1 MPIYTL
7 EDLRSAVPASMRGMS
22 DEELVRDYSKRLG
35 ESYDTVATD
44 LGLKPRGTLSEMG
57 RQAVGGAVVDLP
69 KMVGQGLQYTGI
81 APEYGREMAQAA
93 EARAPG
99 YQPDMRGRGVA
110 AEALISGAR
119 GLAPV
124 LATAPLAFVPGG
136 QVAAPAAAAVL
147 FGTSSAQETFD
158 KLVSQGIPED
168 EAAAAA
174 RRVGMIQGPLE
185 GIATAVGMRAAR
197 PLTTALG
204 RAGTTAGVA
213 GALTETGVAAPFL
226 KGLATNMV
234 VQPATEVAQ
243 DVGTSMVER
252 AYGAAPE
259 DLGAIAR
266 QSALGGIGLTAL
278 LGPLALGS
286 HVSRSRRAEV
296 LKDALYGENTDP
308 AVRSKA
314 MDIVMTEARR
324 QGVGEQDIGQW
335 FNSQIKLEEARNEAL
350 RQAEEQQKIEERNAQ
365 IDLMGKEAQELPGLQ
380 GGAFGS
386 LEQQRAVEEGMAGLN
401 IPQPFGSLEQQQLV
415 EQDLTRLRDERIAG
429 VGQQYQDL
437 EGQRAAGLMAAQ
449 DVGQQAQE
457 VMAPQVRGLQAAQEV
472 GGQWQELQADN
483 KRKLI
488 ELDEM
493 GQEWQ
498 KMQAELPQPVTGK
511 LTRRQQ
517 QALRGPTGKGAIPGV
532 SPITPQPE
540 SQMAPRTSLLP
551 QPAVSSQVPAPAPAA
566 PSSLLT
572 ERPQPEAPVGSPP
585 PGAESAVTPV
595 APVVTGALS
604 ADETKSLQRI
614 LDAADSTNTG
624 KALPASVTGP
634 STVKAPGRTSLNQ
647 IALANIRDSLVQ
659 GKEAATEQANA
670 IVDALRNFAE
680 SYNAYSTLGGNV
692 FSRRNKLPKKQ
703 KTIGQY
709 SDEQISALQLQAA
722 NVQAALAELGT
733 AVGGNA
739 KDVEAVV
746 RLVKDL
752 VQGKLAS
759 KGQQRGVSPEIKSL
773 ETMLSQAWAAA
784 KREAFMTEQPD
795 MADIRGGEIRV
806 AREQTGKPSPLETAA
821 VEGVGGLNKKAPG
834 EKVYGLAAV
843 MNYLRNHGTPFERML
858 AGTLRDVLL
867 DQGSQTKLEFIDE
880 GNSRYDPRN
889 DTVYLHRTASPEV
902 SLHEA
907 LHAALQSFIYKNP
920 KDPMVMQLKKSLK
933 DVVNYKGELTGKA
946 KEVQD
951 LLKKLVA
958 EKNELDAVLELVSYG
973 TTLNDFRKALQ
984 AMPTKGVPQSFRE
997 SASKVWQ
1004 YIKAVM
1010 ARMLG
1015 KPNTVAGDVLDTTL
1029 ALLERATKVA
1039 PEKGQGNVLNAAD
1052 VKGKTINVDGVSRPM
1067 ENSKGQPIFSTEEGI
1082 RNFWR
1087 WFGNSKVV
1095 DKQGRPL
1102 VVYHGTNKDFAE
1114 FKTKNSGMNMYG
1126 EGAYFTSDTGLADK
1140 FAVEDLAEK
1149 IRGRDAGNP
1158 VVYPAYLRIEKP
1170 GVDGEIIGPVFLVKS
1185 PEQIKSSVGNR
1196 GGFNP
1201 KSGNVLEA
1209 TVQSGSAIPR
1219 KDSDAA
1225 TGQFQNPMTTE
1236 QYKKFSKTLLP
1247 EFVSSKF
1254 LFDTLGWAKVPGKLE
1269 GAAQKMSD
1277 WVQDNSPGAARVA
1290 SWINSH
1296 FGLQTATRDAL
1307 VQAKD
1312 DRRGGS
1318 MIYEQMAKYFTDLP
1332 PQQSVA
1338 VLEYMDAKLASLRG
1352 QKPAPKFPT
1361 DDTILK
1367 DLADATIEKWWEYAK
1382 ALREPK
1388 QRDAYAGTEGEGGK
1402 WRGGVNF
1409 SQGLAF
1415 AENVG
1420 QLASQSF
1427 GARNISQLISS
1438 RTKDEVND
1446 DAIRFRPDENG
1457 DPVLTDQFVGLF
1469 KLTPALKKRLDN
1481 SKTKAEAAQIL
1492 AELKP
1497 DEFMSAELLAK
1508 DGRPALAA
1516 DGTQLIPDRNY
1527 LWDVKEK
1534 DKGGYRFTAR
1544 LDAKQALQAKK
1555 GQDLGF
1561 ALQNTMSIL
1570 ANSYSA
1576 NRLTEA
1582 LASYEP
1588 GTPNAVAFD
1597 NLDDLNAVL
1606 NGEYKN
1612 GAFVPNTQEASW
1624 TKKIKEG
1631 QVIKLS
1637 ADEAKSERVKGL
1649 FRNRHQWVQLP
1660 DSPTYGALAGKVVN
1674 GSVWS
1679 AIEDM
1684 SDRRPLVN
1692 SAVYNGVMRWFKKS
1706 KTVYNPATWG
1716 TNVASNFTMAMMDD
1730 IPLPTIAYA
1739 AKLYAGYNMPK
1750 EMAASLGIKLSREQ
1764 EQLMLEVM
1772 KTNALLG
1779 DFSSN
1784 EIKKSLYDAMRSTV
1798 GDSEQSVAERI
1809 MQFAKIEKDRIEAIK
1824 KMAGTGKD
1832 AAEKFDKLAGE
1843 WYSLQ
1848 DNVFRVASMLNH
1860 LGKQAET
1867 GVKIDAEAYR
1877 KAGDHARFAFLDYDI
1892 DSKAVR
1898 IMRQT
1903 AFPFISWPY
1912 AAAKLVGNVA
1922 LHKPWKLV
1930 NLYAGYWILD
1940 AMMQGLT
1947 GDDDDELRTAGPEWA
1962 RDRLLFGMGPHTHV
1976 RVPFLGDSENPVYYN
1991 LGKYV
1996 VPSSFGEKVPNGF
2009 LGLSWWPS
2017 SVSPGG
2023 PFISAAIGLAGGVDP
2038 FNGKALS
2045 PPTADD
2051 WERLGDRLAYAQSLF
2066 APNLPFLNARELA
2079 KAKDAFD
2086 QRTDRSENYAS
2097 LYAARAMGL
2106 RFYDF
2111 NVQGA
2116 LDAQDRAA
2124 KAIERDFKI
2133 EIGKLKNAQ
2142 ERLENPDWDAFYE
2155 REDELL
2161 KRMEERIAKVR
2172 GMAPEED

>member
-22 DEELVRDYSKRLG
+22 DEDLVRDYSKRLG
-35 ESYDTVATD
+35 ESFDTVATD
-44 LGLKPRGTLSEMG
+44 LGLKPRGVLSEMG
-57 RQAVGGAVVDLP
+57 RQAAGGLLVDLP
-69 KMVGQGLQYTGI
+69 KMGGQALQYTGI
-81 APEYGREMAQAA
+81 APEYGKELEQAA

-99 YQPDMRGRGVA
+99 YQPDMRGRGLA
-110 AEALISGAR
+110 AEALITGAR

-136 QVAAPAAAAVL
+136 QVAAPAAAALL
-147 FGTSSAQETFD
+147 FGTSSAQETYD
-158 KLVSQGIPED
+158 KLISQGIPED
-168 EAAAAA
+168 EASAAA
-174 RRVGMIQGPLE
+174 RRVSMIQGPLE

-197 PLTTALG
+197 PLATALG

-226 KGLATNMV
+226 KGLATNML
-234 VQPATEVAQ
+234 VQPGTEVLQ
-243 DVGTSMVER
+243 DVGSSLVEQS
-252 AYGAAPE
+252 YGAKPE
-259 DLGAIAR
+259 DLGSIAR
-266 QSALGGIGLTAL
+266 QSALGGVGLTAL

-286 HVSRSRRAEV
+286 HISRSRRAET
-296 LKDALYGENTDP
+296 LKEALYGETTDP
-308 AVRSKA
+308 TVRAKA
-314 MDIVMTEARR
+314 MDLVMSEARR
-324 QGVGEQDIGQW
+324 QGVNEQDVDQW
-335 FNSQIKLEEARNEAL
+335 FNSQLQLEDARNEQL
-350 RQAEEQQKIEERNAQ
+350 RQAADLKRTQERSAQ
-365 IDLMGKEAQELPGLQ
+365 IDLLGKQAQELPGLQ
-380 GGAFGS
+380 GGAFSS
-386 LEQQRAVEEGMAGLN
+386 LEQQRAIEEGMAGLN
-401 IPQPFGSLEQQQLV
+401 IPQPFGSLERQQGI
-415 EQDLTRLRDERIAG
+415 EQDLTRLRDERIAD

-437 EGQRAAGLMAAQ
+437 MGQRAAGVMSAQ
-449 DVGQQAQE
+449 DIGQQAQE
-457 VMAPQVRGLQAAQEV
+457 VLAPQVRGLEAARV
-472 GGQWQELQADN
+472 AGDQWQEMEVN
-483 KRKLI
+483 RKRQLM
-488 ELDEM
+488 ELDDI

-498 KMQAELPQPVTGK
+498 KMQAELPQPVTSK

-517 QALRGPTGKGAIPGV
+517 QALRGPEGKAPIPRV
-532 SPITPQPE
+532 SPVTPQPE
-540 SQMAPRTSLLP
+540 MAPRTSLLP
-551 QPAVSSQVPAPAPAA
+551 QPAVSSALPTPTPA
-566 PSSLLT
+566 PSSQLT
-572 ERPQPEAPVGSPP
+572 ERPQAELPVVSPTGAVPSALSPAAPVAAGTFS
-585 PGAESAVTPV
+585 E
-595 APVVTGALS
+595 
-604 ADETKSLQRI
+604 DDTKALQRI
-614 LDAADSTNTG
+614 LDAADSTDTG

-634 STVKAPGRTSLNQ
+634 STVRAPGKASLNQ

-670 IVDALRNFAE
+670 IVDALRNFAGA
-680 SYNAYSTLGGNV
+680 YKAYSNAGGNV
-692 FSRRNKLPKKQ
+692 FSRRSKVSDLKKKPVTQ
-703 KTIGQY
+703 VAE
-709 SDEQISALQLQAA
+709 EQVSGLQLQAA

-752 VQGKLAS
+752 VQGKIATQG
-759 KGQQRGVSPEIKSL
+759 KKRGNVPADVKSL

-784 KREAFMTEQPD
+784 KREAFMGEQPD
-795 MADIRGGEIRV
+795 LADIRGGQVRV

-821 VEGVGGLNKKAPG
+821 TEGVGGINKKNRG
-834 EKVYGLAAV
+834 ELSYGLPAV
-843 MNYLRNHGTPFERML
+843 MQYLRNHGTPFERML
-858 AGTLRDVLL
+858 AGTLRDVLINQ
-867 DQGSQTKLEFIDE
+867 DSKTKLKFIDE
-880 GNSRYDPRN
+880 GNSRYDPKT

-902 SLHEA
+902 ALHEA

-933 DVVNYKGELTGKA
+933 DVVNFKGTLTGKA

-984 AMPTKGVPQSFRE
+984 AMPTKGVPQAFRE
-997 SASKVWQ
+997 SANKVWQ
-1004 YIKAVM
+1004 YIKSVM

-1015 KPNTVAGDVLDTTL
+1015 KPNTVAADVLDTSL

-1039 PEKGQGNVLNAAD
+1039 PVKGQGNVLEAA
-1052 VKGKTINVDGVSRPM
+1052 
-1067 ENSKGQPIFSTEEGI
+1067 
-1082 RNFWR
+1082 
-1087 WFGNSKVV
+1087 
-1095 DKQGRPL
+1095 
-1102 VVYHGTNKDFAE
+1102 
-1114 FKTKNSGMNMYG
+1114 
-1126 EGAYFTSDTGLADK
+1126 
-1140 FAVEDLAEK
+1140 
-1149 IRGRDAGNP
+1149 
-1158 VVYPAYLRIEKP
+1158 
-1170 GVDGEIIGPVFLVKS
+1170 
-1185 PEQIKSSVGNR
+1185 
-1196 GGFNP
+1196 
-1201 KSGNVLEA
+1201 
-1209 TVQSGSAIPR
+1209 VQSNSAIPR

-1225 TGQFQNPMTTE
+1225 TGQFQNPMPTE

-1247 EFVSSKF
+1247 EWVSSKF
-1254 LFDTLGWAKVPGKLE
+1254 LFDALGWANVPGKLE
-1269 GAAQKMSD
+1269 GASQKMTD
-1277 WVQDNSPGAARVA
+1277 WVQENSPGATKVA

-1352 QKPAPKFPT
+1352 QKPEPKFPT

-1388 QRDAYAGTEGEGGK
+1388 QRDAYAGIEGADGK
-1402 WRGGVNF
+1402 WKGGVNF

-1438 RTKDEVND
+1438 RTKDEVNT
-1446 DAIRFRPDENG
+1446 DAIRFRSDENG

-1481 SKTKAEAAQIL
+1481 SKTKAEVAQIM

-1497 DEFMSAELLAK
+1497 DEFISADLLAQ
-1508 DGRPALAA
+1508 DGRPAYAA

-1534 DKGGYRFTAR
+1534 DKGGFRFTAR

-1582 LASYEP
+1582 LASYEQ

-1606 NGEYKN
+1606 NGEYDGKD
-1612 GAFVPNTQEASW
+1612 FVPNADQTSW

-1649 FRNRHQWVQLP
+1649 LRNRHQWVQLP
-1660 DSPTYGALAGKVVN
+1660 DSPTYGALAGKIVN

-1750 EMAASLGIKLSREQ
+1750 EMAASLGIKLTREQ

-1798 GDSEQSVAERI
+1798 GDGEQSVAERI
-1809 MQFAKIEKDRIEAIK
+1809 MQFAKMEKDRIEAIK

-1848 DNVFRVASMLNH
+1848 DNIFRVASMLNH

-1898 IMRQT
+1898 IGRQT
-1903 AFPFISWPY
+1903 VFPFLSWPY
-1912 AAAKLVGNVA
+1912 AAAKLIGNIAV
-1922 LHKPWKLV
+1922 HKPWKLV

-1940 AMMQGLT
+1940 AMMQSIT
-1947 GDDDDELRTAGPEWA
+1947 GDDDDELRTSGPQWA
-1962 RDRLLFGMGPHTHV
+1962 TDRLLFGMGPHTHV
-1976 RVPFLGDSENPVYYN
+1976 RVPFLGDSDNPVYYN

-1996 VPSSFGEKVPNGF
+1996 VPSSFGEQVPNGF

-2038 FNGKALS
+2038 FNGKPLS
-2045 PPTADD
+2045 PPTADN
-2051 WERLGDRLAYAQSLF
+2051 WERLGARAAYAQSVF
-2066 APNLPFLNARELA
+2066 APNLPFLNAREAA
-2079 KAKDAFD
+2079 KAKDAFE
-2086 QRTDRSENYAS
+2086 QRSDRSENYSS

-2111 NVQGA
+2111 NVQGS

-2142 ERLENPDWDAFYE
+2142 NRLENPDWDSFYE
-2155 REDELL
+2155 QEEKLL

>member
-44 LGLKPRGTLSEMG
+44 LGLKPRSTLSEMG

-136 QVAAPAAAAVL
+136 QVAAPAAAALL

-158 KLVSQGIPED
+158 KLVGQGISEE

-197 PLTTALG
+197 PLATALG

-213 GALTETGVAAPFL
+213 GALTETGVAKPFL

-335 FNSQIKLEEARNEAL
+335 FNSQIQLEEARNEAL

-472 GGQWQELQADN
+472 GGQWQEMQADN

-566 PSSLLT
+566 PSSLLS
-572 ERPQPEAPVGSPP
+572 ERPQPEVPVGSPP

-604 ADETKSLQRI
+604 ASETKSLQRI

-670 IVDALRNFAE
+670 IVDALRNFAGA
-680 SYNAYSTLGGNV
+680 YKAYSTLGGNV
-692 FSRRNKLPKKQ
+692 FSRRSKASEYKK
-703 KTIGQY
+703 KTPEQA
-709 SDEQISALQLQAA
+709 SDEQISALQMSATS
-722 NVQAALAELGT
+722 VQAALAELGT

-759 KGQQRGVSPEIKSL
+759 KGQKRGVSEDVKNL
-773 ETMLSQAWAAA
+773 EVMLSQAWAAA
-784 KREAFMTEQPD
+784 KREAFMGEQPD
-795 MADIRGGEIRV
+795 MADIRSGEVRV
-806 AREQTGKPSPLETAA
+806 AREKTGEPSPLETAA
-821 VEGVGGLNKKAPG
+821 TEGVAGLNKKAPG
-834 EKVYGLAAV
+834 EKVYGLPAV
-843 MNYLRNHGTPFERML
+843 LNYLRNHGTPFERML
-858 AGTLRDVLL
+858 GGTVRDVLL
-867 DQGSQTKLEFIDE
+867 GQGSQTKLKFIDD
-880 GNSRYDPRN
+880 GNSRYDPKT

-933 DVVNYKGELTGKA
+933 DVVNFKGELTGKA

-984 AMPTKGVPQSFRE
+984 AMPTKGVPQSFRQ
-997 SASKVWQ
+997 SAFKIWQ

-1010 ARMLG
+1010 SRMLG

-1029 ALLERATKVA
+1029 ALLERASRAA
-1039 PEKGQGNVLNAAD
+1039 PVKGQ
-1052 VKGKTINVDGVSRPM
+1052 
-1067 ENSKGQPIFSTEEGI
+1067 
-1082 RNFWR
+1082 
-1087 WFGNSKVV
+1087 
-1095 DKQGRPL
+1095 
-1102 VVYHGTNKDFAE
+1102 
-1114 FKTKNSGMNMYG
+1114 
-1126 EGAYFTSDTGLADK
+1126 
-1140 FAVEDLAEK
+1140 
-1149 IRGRDAGNP
+1149 
-1158 VVYPAYLRIEKP
+1158 
-1170 GVDGEIIGPVFLVKS
+1170 
-1185 PEQIKSSVGNR
+1185 
-1196 GGFNP
+1196 
-1201 KSGNVLEA
+1201 GNVLEA

-1269 GAAQKMSD
+1269 GASQKMSD

-1318 MIYEQMAKYFTDLP
+1318 MVYEQMAKYFTDLP

-1338 VLEYMDAKLASLRG
+1338 VLEYMDAKLANLRG

-1438 RTKDEVND
+1438 RTKDEVNA
-1446 DAIRFRPDENG
+1446 DAVRFRPDENG

-1469 KLTPALKKRLDN
+1469 KLTPALKRRLDN
-1481 SKTKAEAAQIL
+1481 AKTKAEAAQIL

-1606 NGEYKN
+1606 NGEYK
-1612 GAFVPNTQEASW
+1612 GGKFVPNTEAASW

-1649 FRNRHQWVQLP
+1649 FRNRHQWVRLP
-1660 DSPTYGALAGKVVN
+1660 DSPTYGALAGKIVN

-1750 EMAASLGIKLSREQ
+1750 EMAASLGIKLTREQ

-1809 MQFAKIEKDRIEAIK
+1809 MQFAKLEKDRIEAIK

-1867 GVKIDAEAYR
+1867 GAKIDAEAYR

-1912 AAAKLVGNVA
+1912 AAAKLMGNVA

-2038 FNGKALS
+2038 YNGNPLS
-2045 PPTADD
+2045 PPTADN
-2051 WERLGDRLAYAQSLF
+2051 WERLGARVAYAQSLF
-2066 APNLPFLNARELA
+2066 TPNLPFLNAREMA
-2079 KAKDAFD
+2079 KAKGAFEE
-2086 QRTDRSENYAS
+2086 RTDRSENYAS
-2097 LYAARAMGL
+2097 LYLARAMGL

-2142 ERLENPDWDAFYE
+2142 DRLENPDWDAFYA

>member
-1 MPIYTL
+1 
-7 EDLRSAVPASMRGMS
+7 MS

-158 KLVSQGIPED
+158 KLVGQGIPED

-197 PLTTALG
+197 PLATALG

-243 DVGTSMVER
+243 DVGTSLVER

-308 AVRSKA
+308 AVRNKA

-380 GGAFGS
+380 GRAFGS

-472 GGQWQELQADN
+472 GGQWQEMQADN

-498 KMQAELPQPVTGK
+498 KMQAELPQPVTSK

-670 IVDALRNFAE
+670 IVDALRNFAGA
-680 SYNAYSTLGGNV
+680 YKAYSSLGGSV
-692 FSRRNKLPKKQ
+692 FSRRNKVTDYKK
-703 KTIGQY
+703 KTVGQAV
-709 SDEQISALQLQAA
+709 DEQTSALQMSAA

-759 KGQQRGVSPEIKSL
+759 KGQKRGVPADVKSL

-795 MADIRGGEIRV
+795 LADVRGGEVRV

-821 VEGVGGLNKKAPG
+821 TEGVAGLNKKAPG
-834 EKVYGLAAV
+834 EKVYGLQAV

-858 AGTLRDVLL
+858 GGTLRDVLA
-867 DQGSQTKLEFIDE
+867 SQDSKTKLVFIDD
-880 GNSRYDPRN
+880 GNSRYDPST

-933 DVVNYKGELTGKA
+933 DVINFKGELTGKA

-997 SASKVWQ
+997 SANKVWQ

-1015 KPNTVAGDVLDTTL
+1015 KPNTVAADVLDTSL

-1039 PEKGQGNVLNAAD
+1039 PVKGQ
-1052 VKGKTINVDGVSRPM
+1052 
-1067 ENSKGQPIFSTEEGI
+1067 
-1082 RNFWR
+1082 
-1087 WFGNSKVV
+1087 
-1095 DKQGRPL
+1095 
-1102 VVYHGTNKDFAE
+1102 
-1114 FKTKNSGMNMYG
+1114 
-1126 EGAYFTSDTGLADK
+1126 
-1140 FAVEDLAEK
+1140 
-1149 IRGRDAGNP
+1149 
-1158 VVYPAYLRIEKP
+1158 
-1170 GVDGEIIGPVFLVKS
+1170 
-1185 PEQIKSSVGNR
+1185 
-1196 GGFNP
+1196 
-1201 KSGNVLEA
+1201 GNVLEA

-1254 LFDTLGWAKVPGKLE
+1254 LFDTLGWAKVPDKLE
-1269 GAAQKMSD
+1269 GASQKMSD
-1277 WVQDNSPGAARVA
+1277 WIQENSPGAAKVA
-1290 SWINSH
+1290 SWFNSH

-1338 VLEYMDAKLASLRG
+1338 VLEYMDAKLANLRG

-1388 QRDAYAGTEGEGGK
+1388 QRDAYAGIEGEDGK

-1481 SKTKAEAAQIL
+1481 AKTKAEAAQIL

-1497 DEFMSAELLAK
+1497 DEFISAELLAK

-1534 DKGGYRFTAR
+1534 DKGGFRFTAR

-1597 NLDDLNAVL
+1597 NIDDLNAVL
-1606 NGEYKN
+1606 NGEYK
-1612 GAFVPNTQEASW
+1612 GGKFIPNTEAASW

-1649 FRNRHQWVQLP
+1649 FRNRHQWVRLP
-1660 DSPTYGALAGKVVN
+1660 DSPTYGALAGKIVN

-1764 EQLMLEVM
+1764 EQMMLEVM

-1824 KMAGTGKD
+1824 KLAGTGKD

-1848 DNVFRVASMLNH
+1848 DNIFRVASMLNH
-1860 LGKQAET
+1860 LGKQAEAGT
-1867 GVKIDAEAYR
+1867 KIDAEAYR
-1877 KAGDHARFAFLDYDI
+1877 IAGDHARFAFLDYDI

-1898 IMRQT
+1898 VMRQT
-1903 AFPFISWPY
+1903 AFPFVSWPY
-1912 AAAKLVGNVA
+1912 AAAKLIGNVA

-1962 RDRLLFGMGPHTHV
+1962 RDRLLFGMGPHTHI

-2079 KAKDAFD
+2079 KAKDAFE

-2142 ERLENPDWDAFYE
+2142 DRLENPDWDAFYE

>member
-35 ESYDTVATD
+35 ESFETVATD

-57 RQAVGGAVVDLP
+57 RQLVGGAVVDLP
-69 KMVGQGLQYTGI
+69 KMVGQGLQYTGV

-99 YQPDMRGRGVA
+99 YEPDMRGRGLVG
-110 AEALISGAR
+110 EALTSGAR
-119 GLAPV
+119 GIAPV

-136 QVAAPAAAAVL
+136 QVAAPAAAALL
-147 FGTSSAQETFD
+147 FGTSSAQETYD
-158 KLVSQGIPED
+158 KLISQGRSEE
-168 EAAAAA
+168 EASAAA

-197 PLTTALG
+197 PLATALG

-213 GALTETGVAAPFL
+213 GALTETGVAKPFL

-234 VQPATEVAQ
+234 VQPGTEVLQ
-243 DVGTSMVER
+243 DVGTSMVEQ

-266 QSALGGIGLTAL
+266 QSALGGAGLTML

-296 LKDALYGENTDP
+296 LKQNLYGENADP
-308 AVRSKA
+308 EVRAKA
-314 MDIVMTEARR
+314 LDLVMAEARR
-324 QGVGEQDIGQW
+324 QGVDEQNIGQW
-335 FNSQIKLEEARNEAL
+335 FNSQIQLEEARNEAL
-350 RQAEEQQKIEERNAQ
+350 RQAEETRRNEERNAQ
-365 IDLMGKEAQELPGLQ
+365 IDLLGGQAQQLAGLQ
-380 GGAFGS
+380 GAPFGS
-386 LEQQRAVEEGMAGLN
+386 LQQQRAIEEGMAGLN
-401 IPQPFGSLEQQQLV
+401 IPQPFGSLDQQQLV

-437 EGQRAAGLMAAQ
+437 LGQRAAGLMAAQ

-457 VMAPQVRGLQAAQEV
+457 VMAPQVQGLQAAQDV
-472 GGQWQELQADN
+472 GAQWQEMQAD
-483 KRKLI
+483 KRRQLM
-488 ELDEM
+488 ELDDI

-498 KMQAELPQPVTGK
+498 KMQEELPQPVTGK

-517 QALRGPTGKGAIPGV
+517 QALRGPSGKAPIPGV

-551 QPAVSSQVPAPAPAA
+551 QPAVSAPLPAAAPTQA

-572 ERPQPEAPVGSPP
+572 ERPQAEAPVGSPP
-585 PGAESAVTPV
+585 GVTPSAVSSA
-595 APVVTGALS
+595 APAAAGALS
-604 ADETKSLQRI
+604 EDDTKALQRI

-634 STVKAPGRTSLNQ
+634 GTVRAPGKASLNQ
-647 IALANIRDSLVQ
+647 IALANIRDALVQ
-659 GKEAATEQANA
+659 GKEAATEQTTK
-670 IVDALRNFAE
+670 IVDALRNFAGA
-680 SYNAYSTLGGNV
+680 YKAYSNAGGKTFGNREKV
-692 FSRRNKLPKKQ
+692 TGLKKKPVSQ
-703 KTIGQY
+703 FTE
-709 SDEQISALQLQAA
+709 EQISGLELQAA

-752 VQGKLAS
+752 VQGKLATQG
-759 KGQQRGVSPEIKSL
+759 KKRGKVPADVKSL

-784 KREAFMTEQPD
+784 KREAFMGDQPD
-795 MADIRGGEIRV
+795 MADVRSGEIRA
-806 AREQTGKPSPLETAA
+806 AREQTGAPSKLETAA
-821 VEGVGGLNKKAPG
+821 VEGVGGLNKKSPG
-834 EKVYGLAAV
+834 EISYGLPAV
-843 MNYLRNHGTPFERML
+843 MHYLRNHGTPFERML
-858 AGTLRDVLL
+858 AGTLRDVLTGQ
-867 DQGSQTKLEFIDE
+867 DSKTKLVFIDD
-880 GNSRYDPRN
+880 GNSRYDPKT

-902 SLHEA
+902 ALHEA

-920 KDPMVMQLKKSLK
+920 NDPMVKQLKKSLK
-933 DVVNYKGELTGKA
+933 DVVNFKGELTGKA

-951 LLKKLVA
+951 LLKNLLA

-984 AMPTKGVPQSFRE
+984 QMPTKGVPQSFRE

-1015 KPNTVAGDVLDTTL
+1015 KPNTVAADVLDTSL

-1039 PEKGQGNVLNAAD
+1039 PVKGQ
-1052 VKGKTINVDGVSRPM
+1052 
-1067 ENSKGQPIFSTEEGI
+1067 
-1082 RNFWR
+1082 
-1087 WFGNSKVV
+1087 
-1095 DKQGRPL
+1095 
-1102 VVYHGTNKDFAE
+1102 
-1114 FKTKNSGMNMYG
+1114 
-1126 EGAYFTSDTGLADK
+1126 
-1140 FAVEDLAEK
+1140 
-1149 IRGRDAGNP
+1149 
-1158 VVYPAYLRIEKP
+1158 
-1170 GVDGEIIGPVFLVKS
+1170 
-1185 PEQIKSSVGNR
+1185 
-1196 GGFNP
+1196 
-1201 KSGNVLEA
+1201 GNVLEA

-1225 TGQFQNPMTTE
+1225 TGQFQQPMTTE
-1236 QYKKFSKTLLP
+1236 QFKKFSKTLLP
-1247 EFVSSKF
+1247 EFISSKF
-1254 LFDTLGWAKVPGKLE
+1254 LFDALGWAHVPGKLE
-1269 GAAQKMSD
+1269 GASQKMSD
-1277 WVQDNSPGAARVA
+1277 WIQENSPGASRVA

-1338 VLEYMDAKLASLRG
+1338 VLEYMDAKLANLRG

-1388 QRDAYAGTEGEGGK
+1388 QRDAYAGVEGADGK

-1438 RTKDEVND
+1438 RTKDEVNA
-1446 DAIRFRPDENG
+1446 DAIRFRSDENG

-1481 SKTKAEAAQIL
+1481 SKTKAEASQIL

-1497 DEFMSAELLAK
+1497 DEFISAELLAQ
-1508 DGRPALAA
+1508 DGRPALAS

-1534 DKGGYRFTAR
+1534 DKGGFRFTAR

-1597 NLDDLNAVL
+1597 NLDDLNAML
-1606 NGEYKN
+1606 NGKYEGKN
-1612 GAFVPNTQEASW
+1612 FVPNTEAASW

-1660 DSPTYGALAGKVVN
+1660 DSPTYGALAGKIVN

-1750 EMAASLGIKLSREQ
+1750 EMAASLGIKLTREQ

-1784 EIKKSLYDAMRSTV
+1784 EIKKSLYDSMRSTV

-1824 KMAGTGKD
+1824 KLAGTGKD
-1832 AAEKFDKLAGE
+1832 YAEKADKLAGE

-1848 DNVFRVASMLNH
+1848 DNIFRVASMLNH

-1867 GVKIDAEAYR
+1867 GAKIDAEAYR

-1903 AFPFISWPY
+1903 AFPFVSWPY

-1930 NLYAGYWILD
+1930 NLYAGYWMLD
-1940 AMMQGLT
+1940 AMLQGMT
-1947 GDDDDELRTAGPEWA
+1947 GDDDDELRTSGPQWA
-1962 RDRLLFGMGPHTHV
+1962 TDRLLFGLGPHTHV
-1976 RVPFLGDSENPVYYN
+1976 RIPFLGDSENPVYYN

-2038 FNGKALS
+2038 YNGKSLS

-2051 WERLGDRLAYAQSLF
+2051 WERLGDRVAYAQSLF
-2066 APNLPFLNARELA
+2066 APNLPFLNAREAA
-2079 KAKDAFD
+2079 KAKDAFE
-2086 QRTDRSENYAS
+2086 QRTDRSENFSS

-2111 NVQGA
+2111 NVQGS

-2142 ERLENPDWDAFYE
+2142 NRLENPDWDTFYE
-2155 REDELL
+2155 QEDKLL

-2172 GMAPEED
+2172 NMISEED

>member
-1 MPIYTL
+1 
-7 EDLRSAVPASMRGMS
+7 
-22 DEELVRDYSKRLG
+22 
-35 ESYDTVATD
+35 
-44 LGLKPRGTLSEMG
+44 
-57 RQAVGGAVVDLP
+57 
-69 KMVGQGLQYTGI
+69 
-81 APEYGREMAQAA
+81 
-93 EARAPG
+93 
-99 YQPDMRGRGVA
+99 
-110 AEALISGAR
+110 
-119 GLAPV
+119 
-124 LATAPLAFVPGG
+124 
-136 QVAAPAAAAVL
+136 
-147 FGTSSAQETFD
+147 
-158 KLVSQGIPED
+158 
-168 EAAAAA
+168 
-174 RRVGMIQGPLE
+174 MIQGPLE

-197 PLTTALG
+197 PLATALG
-204 RAGTTAGVA
+204 RTGTTAGVES
-213 GALTETGVAAPFL
+213 ALTQTGVAAPFL

-234 VQPATEVAQ
+234 VQPGTEVLQ
-243 DVGTSMVER
+243 DVGTSLVER
-252 AYGAAPE
+252 AYGGKAE

-266 QSALGGIGLTAL
+266 QSALGGVGLTAL
-278 LGPLALGS
+278 LGPFALGG
-286 HVSRSRRAEV
+286 HISRSRNAEKLV
-296 LKDALYGENTDP
+296 NDLYGENVTPD
-308 AVRSKA
+308 VRNA
-314 MDIVMTEARR
+314 ARLQVMQAARD
-324 QGVGEQDIGQW
+324 QGVPLEDAEQW
-335 FNSQIKLEEARNEAL
+335 FQRQLREETASLDGLRKQEESTIKSAQESPYADIAYALNDPTLSAAMSEPDRVKLFTALDTLQNQQVTQEDHDLILSQAHDIIGTYLA
-350 RQAEEQQKIEERNAQ
+350 AEESK
-365 IDLMGKEAQELPGLQ
+365 
-380 GGAFGS
+380 
-386 LEQQRAVEEGMAGLN
+386 
-401 IPQPFGSLEQQQLV
+401 
-415 EQDLTRLRDERIAG
+415 EQDLTQPEGLQRQPALFTAPAMQEINLAG
-429 VGQQYQDL
+429 GQTQVQTTIPGGGLEAYQAPETMGREMQRPPQQVPGVQGISTVAPGVFQYTPPLQQV
-437 EGQRAAGLMAAQ
+437 ETKPQVAAPATT
-449 DVGQQAQE
+449 QAQ
-457 VMAPQVRGLQAAQEV
+457 
-472 GGQWQELQADN
+472 
-483 KRKLI
+483 
-488 ELDEM
+488 
-493 GQEWQ
+493 
-498 KMQAELPQPVTGK
+498 
-511 LTRRQQ
+511 
-517 QALRGPTGKGAIPGV
+517 
-532 SPITPQPE
+532 
-540 SQMAPRTSLLP
+540 
-551 QPAVSSQVPAPAPAA
+551 
-566 PSSLLT
+566 
-572 ERPQPEAPVGSPP
+572 VGSPP
-585 PGAESAVTPV
+585 PGAASAVTPV
-595 APVVTGALS
+595 APVVTGAS
-604 ADETKSLQRI
+604 STTKRGRKPKVVTPAVTETVGTEEGDKALQRI
-614 LDAADSTNTG
+614 LDAADSTDTG
-624 KALPASVTGP
+624 KALPATVTGP
-634 STVKAPGRTSLNQ
+634 GAVKAPGRTSFNQ
-647 IALANIRDSLVQ
+647 IALANIRDALVQ

-670 IVDALRNFAE
+670 VVDALRNFAGA
-680 SYNAYSTLGGNV
+680 YKAYSNAGGNV
-692 FSRRNKLPKKQ
+692 FSRRAKVSDLKKKPVSQ
-703 KTIGQY
+703 VAE
-709 SDEQISALQLQAA
+709 EQASALQLQAA

-752 VQGKLAS
+752 VQGKIAS

-784 KREAFMTEQPD
+784 KREAFMGEQPD
-795 MADIRGGEIRV
+795 LADIRSGEIRV

-821 VEGVGGLNKKAPG
+821 TEGVGGLNKKSPG
-834 EKVYGLAAV
+834 EKVTGLPAV

-880 GNSRYDPRN
+880 GNSRYDPST

-902 SLHEA
+902 ALHEA

-933 DVVNYKGELTGKA
+933 EVVNFKGELTGKA

-958 EKNELDAVLELVSYG
+958 DKNELDAVLELVSYG

-1004 YIKAVM
+1004 YIKTVM

-1015 KPNTVAGDVLDTTL
+1015 KPNTVAGDILDTSL
-1029 ALLERATKVA
+1029 ALLEKATKVA
-1039 PEKGQGNVLNAAD
+1039 PEKGQGNVL
-1052 VKGKTINVDGVSRPM
+1052 
-1067 ENSKGQPIFSTEEGI
+1067 
-1082 RNFWR
+1082 
-1087 WFGNSKVV
+1087 
-1095 DKQGRPL
+1095 
-1102 VVYHGTNKDFAE
+1102 
-1114 FKTKNSGMNMYG
+1114 
-1126 EGAYFTSDTGLADK
+1126 
-1140 FAVEDLAEK
+1140 
-1149 IRGRDAGNP
+1149 
-1158 VVYPAYLRIEKP
+1158 
-1170 GVDGEIIGPVFLVKS
+1170 
-1185 PEQIKSSVGNR
+1185 
-1196 GGFNP
+1196 
-1201 KSGNVLEA
+1201 EA
-1209 TVQSGSAIPR
+1209 NVQSGSAIPR

-1236 QYKKFSKTLLP
+1236 QYKKFSNTLLP
-1247 EFVSSKF
+1247 EWVSSKF
-1254 LFDTLGWAKVPGKLE
+1254 LFDTLGWAHVPGKLE
-1269 GAAQKMSD
+1269 GASQKMSD
-1277 WVQDNSPGAARVA
+1277 WIQENSPGAAKVA
-1290 SWINSH
+1290 SWFNSH

-1352 QKPAPKFPT
+1352 QKPAPKFPS

-1388 QRDAYAGTEGEGGK
+1388 QRDAYAGVEGEGGK

-1438 RTKDEVND
+1438 RTKDEVNA
-1446 DAIRFRPDENG
+1446 DAVRFRSDENG

-1469 KLTPALKKRLDN
+1469 KLTPALKRRLDN

-1497 DEFMSAELLAK
+1497 DEFISAELLAK
-1508 DGRPALAA
+1508 DGRPAVAS

-1582 LASYEP
+1582 LAGYEP

-1597 NLDDLNAVL
+1597 NLDDLNAML

-1612 GAFVPNTQEASW
+1612 GKFVPNTEAASW

-1660 DSPTYGALAGKVVN
+1660 DSPTYGALAGKIVN

-1750 EMAASLGIKLSREQ
+1750 EMAASLGIKLTREQ

-1809 MQFAKIEKDRIEAIK
+1809 MQFAKLEKDRIEAIK

-1843 WYSLQ
+1843 WYSMQ

-1867 GVKIDAEAYR
+1867 GTKIDAEAYR

-1912 AAAKLVGNVA
+1912 AAAKLMGNVA

-2079 KAKDAFD
+2079 KAKDAFE

-2133 EIGKLKNAQ
+2133 EIGKLRHAQ